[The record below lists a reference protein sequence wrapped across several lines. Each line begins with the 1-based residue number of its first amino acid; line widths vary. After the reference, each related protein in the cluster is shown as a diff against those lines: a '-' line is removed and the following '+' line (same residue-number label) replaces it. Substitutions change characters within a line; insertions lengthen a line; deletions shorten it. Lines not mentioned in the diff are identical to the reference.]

1 MNLVFFAV
9 AAALTITVVILLVPS
24 LWRGSRTSSVERS
37 SVNVAVLRDQLD
49 ELERD
54 LASGILSPTD
64 HKQAKQELQRRVLE
78 EASEKDKP
86 NAAANHSK
94 KTAITLAILLPL
106 TAFASYLVLGNPA
119 ALSPNAETPPMVTQ
133 GEIEAMV
140 ASLEDK
146 LKRNPDDPK
155 DWAMLARSYRAF
167 GRYDEAAKAFAR
179 AGALIEV
186 EPQLLAEYADTLA
199 MSRNGDLSGEP
210 TKLVERALK
219 LDPSHPFALAL
230 AGAAAL
236 KRADYDE
243 AIMYWQQLHA
253 QLPPESE
260 AAVAIEESIE
270 KARSAKHEKTQ

>member
-9 AAALTITVVILLVPS
+9 ATVLTITVVILLVPP
-24 LWRGSRTSSVERS
+24 LWRGSRTSSIERS
-37 SVNVAVLRDQLD
+37 SVNIAVLQDQLD

-54 LASGILSPTD
+54 LAMGTLSATE

-78 EASEKDKP
+78 EAGEKDKTRTT
-86 NAAANHSK
+86 ANHSK
-94 KTAITLAILLPL
+94 KAAITLAMLLPL
-106 TAFASYLVLGNPA
+106 TAFTSYLVLGNPA
-119 ALSPNAETPPMVTQ
+119 ALSPQATHPPMLAQ

-146 LKRNPDDPK
+146 LTHNPDDPK
-155 DWAMLARSYRAF
+155 GWAMLARSYRAF
-167 GRYDEAAKAFAR
+167 GRYAEAAKAFAQ
-179 AGALIEV
+179 AEALVEV
-186 EPQLLAEYADTLA
+186 DPQLLAEYADTLA

-219 LDPSHPFALAL
+219 LDPNYPFALAL

-253 QLPPESE
+253 QLPPGSE
-260 AAVAIEESIE
+260 AVVAIEESIE
-270 KARSAKHEKTQ
+270 QARSAKHEKTK